1 MPRHPDFQ
9 KIYNA
14 FMWRY
19 CQDHKECDTGK
30 GYYYGWLK
38 NMGLDD
44 TKPYQ
49 SPQEKFS
56 WTEPYIRYLKEDEFA
71 KYFKVEALFPLSSMN
86 DNVYTGDELL
96 QATRTLIGKP
106 VNWDHTTELAKDVSI
121 YDAQY
126 EGDCAEC
133 LLKVLKG
140 SDDLQRIEKGGVVH
154 VSIECQCLRG
164 SEWTPEGSTCNGLV
178 FTGLALLSKEML
190 PGMPLTRIM
199 PVEKLVE
206 SFTVTD
212 VTKMSEKNN
221 SNPPPQP
228 PRTNSTQPPKPQET
242 EWTAAYINDLPDSSF
257 AAIEPA
263 YPEKTQD
270 KQCRH
275 LPYKDKDGT
284 VDLPHLRNALAR
296 MDQIQPVTDSIT
308 TDELRAKAQKV
319 LIAAA
324 KAAGVG
330 NYEFKEQLAEMETRL
345 KAFETEL
352 DQLKKPKDL
361 PKQEPPKDQPCKCVL
376 TKEGFW
382 ARFHQLRQ
390 EGASKSEAFRLVSLE
405 VIEAAS
411 KKSQS

>member
-9 KIYNA
+9 KIYDA

-19 CQDHKECDTGK
+19 CQDHKECDIGK
-30 GYYYGWLK
+30 SYYYGWLK
-38 NMGLDD
+38 NMDLDD

-49 SPQEKFS
+49 RPQERFS
-56 WTEPYIRYLKEDEFA
+56 WIEPYIKFLKEDEQA

-86 DNVYTGDELL
+86 NNVYTQDELL
-96 QATRTLIGKP
+96 RGTRTLIGKTP
-106 VNWDHTTELAKDVSI
+106 NWNHTPEMAPEVQV
-121 YDAQY
+121 YDADY

-133 LLKVLKG
+133 LLRVLKA
-140 SDDLQRIEKGGVVH
+140 SKALREIESGNVVH
-154 VSIECQCLRG
+154 VSVEIDCLRG
-164 SEWTPEGSTCNGLV
+164 SEWTPQGSTCRGLI
-178 FTGLALLSKEML
+178 FTGLALLTKDVL
-190 PGMPLTRIM
+190 PGVPLTRIM

-212 VTKMSEKNN
+212 VTKMSEQNK

-228 PRTNSTQPPKPQET
+228 PGAKEA

-257 AAIEPA
+257 AVIEPA

-296 MDQIQPVTDSIT
+296 MDQIEPVTDSIT
-308 TDELRAKAQKV
+308 ADELRAKAQKV

-330 NYEFKEQLAEMETRL
+330 NYEVQELSQKHEDL
-345 KAFETEL
+345 KGQVTEIQTKFEALKSEL
-352 DQLKKPKDL
+352 EDLKKPKD
-361 PKQEPPKDQPCKCVL
+361 PPKEEPKKEQPCKCVL

-382 ARFHQLRQ
+382 
-390 EGASKSEAFRLVSLE
+390 LVFT
-405 VIEAAS
+405 VAAGRR
-411 KKSQS
+411 